1 MFFFRFTIV
10 GKAMKACAYNRQ
22 AAKIVGINV
31 NRMVLISFGLS
42 AFIGGIAGVIVTP
55 IALVSY
61 DRGALLGLKG
71 FGTAVFGGLGN
82 MGGAVAAGL
91 IIGLLEAYTAGLI
104 SSGYKDAA
112 ALVILLI
119 VLFFKPGGIFGRK
132 EEQLLKTY

>member
-1 MFFFRFTIV
+1 
-10 GKAMKACAYNRQ
+10 
-22 AAKIVGINV
+22 
-31 NRMVLISFGLS
+31 MVLISFGLS

-132 EEQLLKTY
+132 EEQMLKTY